1 MYPRGQP
8 GLPDDPVTAYVNN
21 LRAMAPPLGLQR
33 LRGHGP
39 RDATTPRGSAMSVW
53 PLRRA
58 APDRSQHRA
67 TATPTISGARG
78 STNSPRRD
86 ASSTRSWP
94 FYAKSSA
101 WMPSLAI
108 DNPRGTF
115 LCRGSPA
122 RGMATDA
129 SVARLQTSRTAAH
142 LRRRHAGQSLT
153 TTDAPTRARTPTLT
167 LHHFFGGR
175 LKTLPLRP
183 CCCAV
188 ARSLQPLRSD
198 GCASS

>member
-1 MYPRGQP
+1 MPRPHAGVQCLC
-8 GLPDDPVTAYVNN
+8 GLFVEQ
-21 LRAMAPPLGLQR
+21 LRTGASTAPPRRRQSAARAARRTHRGETPAQR
-33 LRGHGP
+33 GAGP
-39 RDATTPRGSAMSVW
+39 STPRA
-53 PLRRA
+53 RRGCRA
-58 APDRSQHRA
+58 SRSTTRA
-67 TATPTISGARG
+67 G
-78 STNSPRRD
+78 
-86 ASSTRSWP
+86 RSCV
-94 FYAKSSA
+94 
-101 WMPSLAI
+101 
-108 DNPRGTF
+108 G
-115 LCRGSPA
+115 GPA